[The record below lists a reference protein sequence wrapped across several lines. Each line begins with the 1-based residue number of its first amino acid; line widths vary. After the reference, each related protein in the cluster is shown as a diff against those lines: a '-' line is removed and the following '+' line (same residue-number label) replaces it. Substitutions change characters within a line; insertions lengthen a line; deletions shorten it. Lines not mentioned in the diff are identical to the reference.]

1 MTPVTTIIET
11 WIHTRM
17 NDDSPVRLAKTLLP
31 RSLLFAGI
39 WILLVGTDPMAWIV
53 GGPALIAATIAS
65 LLLTE
70 GTPAGR
76 AGSGGHSLARSLS
89 GLPRFMPF
97 FIWES
102 LRGGLD
108 VAARVM
114 RPRLRIR
121 PGMRIYRTRLRGH
134 PARVLFI
141 DCVSLIPGTL
151 SADLRGDQLL
161 VHALDVGMPVDADLR
176 RLEERVA
183 RLFGEVLEPDP
194 GEVAPVRAQAVE
206 GTA

>member
-1 MTPVTTIIET
+1 
-11 WIHTRM
+11 M
-17 NDDSPVRLAKTLLP
+17 NQDSPVLLAKKLFP
-31 RSLLFAGI
+31 RGLLFAGI

-53 GGPALIAATIAS
+53 GGPAVIAATIAS

-70 GTPAGR
+70 GTPSGR
-76 AGSGGHSLARSLS
+76 AGSSGSSLS
-89 GLPRFMPF
+89 VSGLLRFLPF

-114 RPRLRIR
+114 RPRLRIS
-121 PGMRIYRTRLRGH
+121 PGMQTYHTRLRGH
-134 PARVLFI
+134 PARVMFI

-151 SADLRGDQLL
+151 SADLRGDQVL
-161 VHALDVGMPVDADLR
+161 VHALDIGMPVDADLR

-183 RLFGEVLEPDP
+183 RLFGEVLDPDP
-194 GEVAPVRAQAVE
+194 GEVSPFKAQAVE
-206 GTA
+206 GTE

>member
-1 MTPVTTIIET
+1 
-11 WIHTRM
+11 M
-17 NDDSPVRLAKTLLP
+17 NDHSPVRLAKTLLP

-76 AGSGGHSLARSLS
+76 AGSGGHSLSLS
-89 GLPRFMPF
+89 GLLRFVPF

-114 RPRLRIR
+114 RPRPRIR

-151 SADLRGDQLL
+151 SADLRGDQVL
-161 VHALDVGMPVDADLR
+161 VHALDIGMPIDADLH

-194 GEVAPVRAQAVE
+194 GEVSPVRARALE
-206 GTA
+206 GTE